1 MVCAVANEG
10 TVLRRINLSAAL
22 IGTVC
27 FFLPWVQVSCAGAK
41 DTMSGL
47 DLAKDGQ
54 TLLWLVP
61 ILLGGLALL
70 DILRAL
76 KENLTIYAIVSVVCG
91 VVTVYLMNRE
101 RLRAHDETGL
111 IAAQLTGWF
120 WLGLFSSL
128 AIVISG
134 LVLFV
139 RGRRSPA
146 GSV

>member
-1 MVCAVANEG
+1 MEA
-10 TVLRRINLSAAL
+10 LRRINLSAAL
-22 IGTVC
+22 IGLVC

-41 DTMSGL
+41 DSLSGL
-47 DLAKDGQ
+47 DLARNGQ

-70 DILRAL
+70 EILRAL
-76 KENLTIYAIVSVVCG
+76 KEKLTIYSIVSALCG
-91 VVTVYLMNRE
+91 GITVYLMNRE
-101 RLRAHDETGL
+101 RLRTHDESGL
-111 IAAQLTGWF
+111 ISAQLTGWF

-139 RGRRSPA
+139 RGKRSPA
-146 GSV
+146 GSI